1 MFHFVLQLSIVLYV
15 DVGENRAILD
25 NLSLS
30 FVSRQYNGFK
40 DIVANYRFIRK
51 YQKILTRLLQKM
63 ILLH

>member
-30 FVSRQYNGFK
+30 FVS
-40 DIVANYRFIRK
+40 
-51 YQKILTRLLQKM
+51 
-63 ILLH
+63 